1 MEVYYMNTT
10 IDKNSL
16 QILWSNEKTRKHAG
30 EILTKIKYS
39 KYGYN
44 GDAGNETFLYWECDR
59 HFAKALLGILNEA
72 SLSDLEGADGFVG
85 YSLASISVEFITQL
99 IKCIKA

>member
-1 MEVYYMNTT
+1 MNTT

-30 EILTKIKYS
+30 EILKKIKYS

-44 GDAGNETFLYWECDR
+44 GDAGNETFMYWECDKD
-59 HFAKALLGILNEA
+59 FAKALLGILNDA
-72 SLSDLEGADGFVG
+72 SLGDLEGADGFVS
-85 YSLASISVEFITQL
+85 YSLALISVEFIIQL
-99 IKCIKA
+99 IKCVKS

>member
-1 MEVYYMNTT
+1 MNTT

-30 EILTKIKYS
+30 EILKRIKYS

-44 GDAGNETFLYWECDR
+44 GDAGNETFLYWECDKD
-59 HFAKALLGILNEA
+59 FAKALLGILNDA
-72 SLSDLEGADGFVG
+72 TLGDIDGADGFVS
-85 YSLASISVEFITQL
+85 YSLATISVEFIIQL
-99 IKCIKA
+99 IKCIKS